1 MQESEAARQEAAAD
15 LQRCYEEAA
24 LLQAQLSSL
33 AASCR
38 EGADCRVQRLIAQL
52 QQCSDGLRQI
62 HACAQEAMLEESDNP
77 SDDGTVKDRS
87 PLTVARADSQQF
99 LINCGEAQIW
109 VRPEEDG
116 NSTLA
121 SAVEAVTALA
131 ELAKRAK
138 REEIRQR
145 ERAGAAEVQRLLTF
159 RHRCDKNNRSV
170 SVHAAAHLWS

>member
-1 MQESEAARQEAAAD
+1 MLYLIWAGKSVQELEAARQETAAD
-15 LQRCYEEAA
+15 LQRCYKKAA

-62 HACAQEAMLEESDNP
+62 HTCAQEAMLEESNNP
-77 SDDGTVKDRS
+77 SDDGTVKDPS

-99 LINCGEAQIW
+99 PINCGETQIW

-116 NSTLA
+116 DDTLA
-121 SAVEAVTALA
+121 SAIEAVTALA
-131 ELAKRAK
+131 ELAKRAQ
-138 REEIRQR
+138 REKVQQR
-145 ERAGAAEVQRLLTF
+145 ERAGAAEV
-159 RHRCDKNNRSV
+159 
-170 SVHAAAHLWS
+170 